1 MQVKY
6 VNAYY
11 MRIAQEGCLDLVNDA
26 AIKDVLKRERNSWKT
41 SLILTGMKTGI
52 KTTMISFHIL

>member
-1 MQVKY
+1 MPIICGY
-6 VNAYY
+6 L
-11 MRIAQEGCLDLVNDA
+11 AQEGCLDLVNDA

-41 SLILTGMKTGI
+41 SLILTGI